1 MSASVAPE
9 PCAPVEAGTGAA
21 RIPPSAAAVV
31 EPGWRS
37 PQGVAERRGVPTLLR
52 SLARSR
58 RDPLIRNG
66 HALIAGSVATAVIGV
81 VFWIVAAH
89 RYAPEFVGR
98 NSVVIS
104 TFTFIGAISQ
114 LNLVIALTRF
124 VPAAGDRS
132 RRLVVGAYAI
142 SAAIAGTLAVVFLLI
157 VTRIE
162 PRLGFLVQNRWLA
175 FTFVGVTAL
184 WTIFVMQDGVLAG
197 LRRANVV
204 PVENAGFALVKV
216 ALLLP
221 LAGLVPNAGIFLAW
235 SIATLATVIPTNGYI
250 FGRAL
255 PHHERHSVGAADFSL
270 AQLRQFVTY
279 DYIGS
284 LFWFGAASL
293 LPLVVLRRA
302 GGAASAYF
310 SLAWMIAYALY
321 TVSLNIGSSLVVET
335 AADQSGL
342 DAACRR
348 MMTHLAKIV
357 VPAVVLIVVIAPELL
372 RLFGAAYEH
381 AGTVALRLLVLSAI
395 PYIVVGTAE
404 SAYRARRRTRPLV
417 ALNGALFVISMPLS
431 WVLLPSFGVTG
442 VALAWLIA
450 EVVVTTGLILARRTW
465 LGPGS

>member
-1 MSASVAPE
+1 M
-9 PCAPVEAGTGAA
+9 
-21 RIPPSAAAVV
+21 
-31 EPGWRS
+31 
-37 PQGVAERRGVPTLLR
+37 RR
-52 SLARSR
+52 LATELVNSR

-66 HALIAGSVATAVIGV
+66 HALIAGSLATAAIGV

-98 NSVVIS
+98 NSVAIS

-132 RRLVVGAYAI
+132 RRLVAGAYAI
-142 SAAIAGTLAVVFLLI
+142 SAAIAGTLAFGFLVI
-157 VTRIE
+157 VTHVE
-162 PRLGFLVQNRWLA
+162 PRLDFLVRNRLLA
-175 FTFVGVTAL
+175 FSFVGVTAI
-184 WTIFVMQDGVLAG
+184 WTIFVMEDGVLTG
-197 LRRANVV
+197 LRRTGAV
-204 PVENAGFALVKV
+204 PIENAGFAIVKV

-235 SIATLATVIPTNGYI
+235 TIATVATVIPTNGYI

-255 PHHERHSVGAADFSL
+255 PHHERTSVAHADFSL
-270 AQLRQFVTY
+270 IQLGRFVTY

-284 LFWFGAASL
+284 LFWFATTSL
-293 LPLVVLRRA
+293 LPLLVLRRA
-302 GGAASAYF
+302 GGAASVYF

-357 VPAVVLIVVIAPELL
+357 VPAVALIVLLAPELL
-372 RLFGAAYEH
+372 RLFGTAYER
-381 AGTVALRLLVLSAI
+381 AGTTALRLLVLSAI
-395 PYIVVGTAE
+395 PYILTGTAE

-417 ALNGALFVISMPLS
+417 ALNGGLFFISMPLS
-431 WVLLPSFGVTG
+431 WVLLPSMGVTG
-442 VALAWLIA
+442 VALAWFTA
-450 EVVVTTGLILARRTW
+450 ELVVTVGLLVARRSW
-465 LGPGS
+465 LGEGAHLVPWPRARVSRRGLG